1 VILTNIETKNRRRNS
16 VVLQGSILALAAVI
30 VRLIGLIYR
39 IPLTNTLTDEG
50 AGLYGTAF
58 TVYMMFLM
66 ISSYGLPAAISKLVS
81 AKLALGKAKEAH
93 AIFKASLW
101 FGLLS
106 GIVFST
112 ILWVFAG
119 DFASL
124 IKSPNSKDAIMALAP
139 AVLVFSIL
147 AVFRGYFQ
155 GMNSMVPTAISQI
168 FEQILNATFSLILG
182 SLLVKESF
190 AKGAAGGT
198 MGTGIGAFAALVF
211 MVFVYSISR
220 NRVIYKRIKRDTHK
234 FKPASMLYYWQ
245 VIIRTAFP
253 IIVGTAVLQLT
264 GLIDVMMIQSSL
276 QYNGLTEQ
284 VANEYYGVYAMKV
297 IILIRLPI
305 TIAASLAA
313 ASIPSI
319 TESLTLGN
327 YDDIREKIRM
337 AMKTTLIVV
346 IPSAIGLIVLA
357 KPILEMLFDQQNL
370 AIGARALQVGSI
382 AVILFSISTLTT
394 GILQGLDKLKV
405 QAIICVIGM
414 GIKTFLNWLLLYKFN
429 WQLNGAVMSD
439 NIFALSLV
447 LMNLYVIKSV
457 VHTKIN
463 IISVIIKPIIA
474 AFIMGFCT
482 YVMYILL
489 KFLLGTNGFPT
500 LVAILVGGIVYVVA
514 ILKMKGITEYEI
526 IQFPKGTSVARLL
539 KRINLL

>member
-1 VILTNIETKNRRRNS
+1 
-16 VVLQGSILALAAVI
+16 
-30 VRLIGLIYR
+30 
-39 IPLTNTLTDEG
+39 
-50 AGLYGTAF
+50 
-58 TVYMMFLM
+58 
-66 ISSYGLPAAISKLVS
+66 
-81 AKLALGKAKEAH
+81 
-93 AIFKASLW
+93 
-101 FGLLS
+101 
-106 GIVFST
+106 
-112 ILWVFAG
+112 
-119 DFASL
+119 
-124 IKSPNSKDAIMALAP
+124 
-139 AVLVFSIL
+139 
-147 AVFRGYFQ
+147 
-155 GMNSMVPTAISQI
+155 
-168 FEQILNATFSLILG
+168 
-182 SLLVKESF
+182 
-190 AKGAAGGT
+190 
-198 MGTGIGAFAALVF
+198 
-211 MVFVYSISR
+211 
-220 NRVIYKRIKRDTHK
+220 
-234 FKPASMLYYWQ
+234 
-245 VIIRTAFP
+245 
-253 IIVGTAVLQLT
+253 
-264 GLIDVMMIQSSL
+264 MIQSSL